1 MVDKGSELPK
11 NDFMGAFK
19 VANFEV
25 SEDHNPATRP
35 ADDKRFWQTLLAD
48 SVEKEK
54 AAELERLGKGMRERR
69 RVCTSSPP
77 PLALLTATFSSWV
90 LGASFAGFLG
100 VCSSRW
106 EIARHLHWRLILKDS
121 PDL

>member
-1 MVDKGSELPK
+1 MDKGPELPK

-69 RVCTSSPP
+69 RVCTSSSSLPCIVL
-77 PLALLTATFSSWV
+77 LALLTATFSLRA
-90 LGASFAGFLG
+90 LGASTTGLLRVLQQYMGDCKALAL
-100 VCSSRW
+100 VT
-106 EIARHLHWRLILKDS
+106 
-121 PDL
+121 